1 MFGYLKKLFGFDKE
15 TMKEA
20 GVQIEQA
27 PYKVET
33 PPAQVESQITDSV
46 TTKPKPKKR
55 YYNRK
60 PKADQ
65 PKAQETQAVKKPAEA
80 GQKRRGRKPKAQ
92 P

>member
-1 MFGYLKKLFGFDKE
+1 MFGYLKKLFGFDKD

-20 GVQIEQA
+20 GVDLEKV
-27 PYKVET
+27 PYKIEKPVT
-33 PPAQVESQITDSV
+33 AVNDQITDSV
-46 TTKPKPKKR
+46 TAKPKPKKR

-60 PKADQ
+60 PKAQQ
-65 PKAQETQAVKKPAEA
+65 PKVQETQAVKKPAEA